1 MNDLELFAQVIVRS
15 ANVVIS
21 CRFFFSRIVLKSV
34 QHVRHACFSPVDQSL
49 SEFVALSFSSLSSM
63 HWDVIKMISAQHSS
77 NNGKNWQKLRYQ
89 KILLAW

>member
-21 CRFFFSRIVLKSV
+21 CRFFFFSRIVLKSV

-63 HWDVIKMISAQHSS
+63 HWDLINSYSYCYLNVRVTVIF
-77 NNGKNWQKLRYQ
+77 
-89 KILLAW
+89 